1 MTPRSSRATWALLAA
16 IAGVYL
22 AGEVLLA
29 AATEVSDEESPLV
42 SVVFVVMTI
51 TYLGVGGLVVTRLP
65 ANPIGWLFCAAG
77 LVMGVTSVSYGYAA
91 LVLTDGTEPSA
102 TGAAAAWVS
111 TWSWSPLLLG
121 VPSLLF
127 LWFPDGRPISPRWRW
142 VAGLVAVGVGCVL
155 LGSALREGGM
165 HDSPAPDV
173 VNPLG
178 VLPRGTA
185 EWISTSGFVLGAF
198 ATGLAAWSVVLRFRR
213 ARSVERQQLK
223 WFMWA
228 ASALPLYLTVGLLHE
243 ALTDGDGGIG
253 SELALA
259 ASMTVVP
266 VAAGAAILRYRLYDI
281 DLVINRTLVYVSL
294 TATLAASYLCL
305 VLVLRLT
312 LDPLTSGS
320 DLAVAGST
328 LAVAALFG
336 PLRTRIQFFVDRR
349 FYRARYDA
357 ARTLEAFATHLRD
370 ELDLE
375 SLQRDLRLVVLDT
388 VHPTRVSLWLRESVR

>member
-16 IAGVYL
+16 IAGVYVT
-22 AGEVLLA
+22 GEVLLA

-42 SVVFVVMTI
+42 SVVFVVMTV

-91 LVLTDGTEPSA
+91 LVLTDGTAPSA

-127 LWFPDGRPISPRWRW
+127 LWFPDGRPISPRWRP

-155 LGSALREGGM
+155 VGSALREGGM

-178 VLPRGTA
+178 VLPRATA
-185 EWISTSGFVLGAF
+185 EWISTSGLVIGAF

-243 ALTDGDGGIG
+243 ALTDAAGGIG

-305 VLVLRLT
+305 VLLLRFT

-375 SLQRDLRLVVLDT
+375 SLQRDLRTVVLDT
-388 VHPTRVSLWLRESVR
+388 VHPTRVSLWLRESAR